1 MVGDFLSWL
10 RRKQQSYILFT
21 FLRRP
26 YSTRDAINRGLVIAA
41 IAAAIVAPI
50 FIGGRGGD
58 AAEGAGEEFAGK
70 LAELEELKD
79 QRDED
84 GGSAELDARIAELE
98 EQTHLGYIERDG
110 DASDKGALAPDFR
123 LLDLEGQ
130 PHRLSDIDGP
140 IVLNFWA
147 SWCEP
152 CIEEMPE
159 FEEVSQETLGRVTF
173 IGVNDGESPETA
185 REFAED
191 VTGVTYLVLL
201 DPTGSMTSGP
211 YPLVGRPTTFFIG
224 ADGIIEDLW
233 VGILNLKQMREFV
246 GELIGEEVQVGEDEP
261 SSEDYDE
268 AALNILDS
276 ARANYA
282 AAEEQIGRWRDSQ
295 DVLSDPGWQR
305 NMVAQTRVWSDLH
318 EQFVGLSPPSQWEEL
333 HQKVLDALAQIANA
347 AGPLV
352 RDAVEGEN
360 AGGMETAVTLFES
373 FRGIFDLAAENLS
386 GVIETQQ

>member
-1 MVGDFLSWL
+1 MADNFLSRL
-10 RRKQQSYILFT
+10 REKQQSYILFT
-21 FLRRP
+21 FLRKP

-50 FIGGRGGD
+50 FIGSRGGD
-58 AAEGAGEEFAGK
+58 VAEGAGAEFSAK
-70 LAELEELKD
+70 LTELAALEE
-79 QRDED
+79 QRDQE
-84 GGSAELDARIAELE
+84 GSSDELDARIQRLE
-98 EQTHLGYIERDG
+98 EETHLGYIERDG

-130 PHRLSDIDGP
+130 PHRLSEIDGP

-159 FEEVSQETLGRVTF
+159 FEEVSQELAGRVTF

-201 DPTGSMTSGP
+201 DPTSSMTNGP

-233 VGILNLKQMREFV
+233 VGILNLKQIREFV
-246 GELIGEEVQVGEDEP
+246 AELTGEDVGTPDQEAVP
-261 SSEDYDE
+261 ADYGE
-268 AALNILDS
+268 ATLNRLDS
-276 ARANYA
+276 ARANYV
-282 AAEEQIGRWRDSQ
+282 AAEELIQRWRDNP
-295 DVLSDPGWQR
+295 DVLGDPGWQR

-318 EQFVGLSPPSQWEEL
+318 AQFVELSPPSQWEEL

-360 AGGMETAVTLFES
+360 SGGMETAVTLFES
-373 FRGIFDLAAENLS
+373 FRGIFDQAAENLS

>member
-1 MVGDFLSWL
+1 MVGDFLGWL

-79 QRDED
+79 QRGEE

-159 FEEVSQETLGRVTF
+159 FEIVSQEAAGRVTF
-173 IGVNDGESPETA
+173 VGVNDGESLETA
-185 REFAED
+185 REFAYE
-191 VTGVTYLVLL
+191 VTGVSYLVLL
-201 DPTGSMTSGP
+201 DPTKSMTDGP
-211 YPLVGRPTTFFIG
+211 YPLVGRPTTYFIG
-224 ADGIIEDLW
+224 ADGIIKELR
-233 VGILNLKQMREFV
+233 VGIVDLETLRGLV
-246 GELIGEEVQVGEDEP
+246 GDLIGEELGGIEESP
-261 SSEDYDE
+261 PADYGE

-282 AAEEQIGRWRDSQ
+282 AAEEQIGRWRENP

-318 EQFVGLSPPSQWEEL
+318 EQFAGLSPPSQWEEL

-360 AGGMETAVTLFES
+360 ASGMDTAVTLFES